1 MFTYDNNKGKPI
13 ARFLTGKNK
22 GIRTLNITDKE
33 KSSGLGNDLYFRD
46 NILPVPDLEKRQIM
60 YIAGPSGAGKTTM
73 ISHYIDSFSK
83 AFKKVPIIV
92 FSRKKSDP
100 ALDKKNVYWFPIDDR
115 LIDEP
120 IDITQEIKD
129 GALIIFDDCNTIQD
143 DKLRKS
149 VSKLMADILEVGR
162 QYNIYCIVTSH
173 LINPNERKDGRII
186 FNELDNL
193 VIFPKS
199 GNKYQMNYALTKYFG
214 LDKKNIHRILNLPSR
229 WVLISKGYPNYCLY
243 ENGAFI
249 L

>member
-1 MFTYDNNKGKPI
+1 MFSYNKGKPI
-13 ARFLTGKNK
+13 ARFISGKNK
-22 GIRTLNITDKE
+22 GVKTLNISEKE
-33 KSSGLGNDLYFRD
+33 NKDNIGVDVYFRD
-46 NILPVPDLEKRQIM
+46 ELIPVPDITKRQIL

-73 ISHYIDSFSK
+73 ISHYIDT
-83 AFKKVPIIV
+83 FKKVFKNTPIII

-100 ALDKKNVYWFPIDDR
+100 ALDNKNIWWFPIDERIIED
-115 LIDEP
+115 P
-120 IDITQEIKD
+120 IDITQEIKG
-129 GALIIFDDCNTIQD
+129 GALIIFDDCATIQD

-162 QYNIYCIVTSH
+162 QYNIYCIITSH

-199 GNKYQMNYALTKYFG
+199 GNKYQMNYALNKYFG
-214 LDKKNIHRILNLPSR
+214 FDKKIIERILNLNSR
-229 WVLISKGYPNYCLY
+229 WVLINKTYPNYCLY

-249 L
+249 I